1 MKASITLI
9 LLGMLFPSFVF
20 SGEIYGCI
28 KKDGKFV
35 KEGVE
40 IKITPDSN
48 KGNAYLTKTDV
59 HGTYSLYVPE
69 TGSCILNMK
78 YKERPVYIF
87 ISEDMKMQ
95 DFLVYSYEGSVQY
108 NFSIEEKD
116 GQYFL
121 RRK

>member
-48 KGNAYLTKTDV
+48 KGNVYPANTDV
-59 HGTYSLYVPE
+59 HGTYSLCVPE